1 MPRVLVIAYYFPPLG
16 GAGVQ
21 RTVKLLK
28 HLPSLGFEPVVL
40 APPRST
46 ELDWA
51 PSEETML
58 GELSDA
64 ITVHRVPGPHPPP
77 RSGLRARTGRLLDRP
92 SAFATWWTDAVVREG
107 ARLARDANL
116 VYASMSP
123 FETAAAAARVSAEA
137 GVPWVA
143 DLRDPWAL
151 DEWTIY
157 PSALH
162 RLRDER
168 RMRSSLA
175 SATAVIMNTAEAGR
189 EVARRFPELE
199 PRLAVVPNGWD
210 LDDLAVPAEPRD
222 PDRFRVV
229 YTGYSHVSAG
239 FQHRRRRRLREA
251 TGGSVR
257 GLDVLARSHL
267 LLVDAVER
275 AAAEDPSIRERI
287 EVHVA
292 GAAPSADISAPFVTD
307 RAYLSHD
314 SAVALVRSAD
324 VLFLPMHDVP
334 PGHRVRTVPGKTYE
348 YLASGRPILGALP
361 DGDARDL
368 LEGLEHVRLCRPT
381 DVACMARALRW
392 FFDHSPAETT
402 VPDVAWRFERRAQA
416 EQIAGVF
423 ERALGSR
430 RLGSA
435 A

>member
-40 APPRST
+40 APPRAT
-46 ELDWA
+46 ELHWA
-51 PSEETML
+51 PSEETMI

-64 ITVHRVPGPHPPP
+64 ITVHRVAGPHPPP
-77 RSGLRARTGRLLDRP
+77 PRGLRARTGRLLDRP
-92 SAFATWWTDAVVREG
+92 SEFATWWADAVVREG
-107 ARLARDANL
+107 TRLARDADL

-123 FETAAAAARVSAEA
+123 FETAAAAARVSAET
-137 GVPWVA
+137 GVPWIA

-162 RLRDER
+162 RVRDER
-168 RMRSSLA
+168 RMRRALA
-175 SATAVIMNTAEAGR
+175 TAAAVIMNTAEAGS

-199 PRLAVVPNGWD
+199 ARLSIVPNGWD
-210 LDDLAVPAEPRD
+210 LDDLSVPAEPRN

-239 FQHRRRRRLREA
+239 FRHRRRRRLREA

-275 AAAEDPSIRERI
+275 AAAEAPALRERV
-287 EVHVA
+287 ELHVA

-307 RAYLSHD
+307 RGYLPHD
-314 SAVALVRSAD
+314 GAVALVRSAD

-334 PGHRVRTVPGKTYE
+334 PGRRVRTVPGKTYE
-348 YLASGRPILGALP
+348 YLASGRPILG
-361 DGDARDL
+361 
-368 LEGLEHVRLCRPT
+368 
-381 DVACMARALRW
+381 
-392 FFDHSPAETT
+392 SP
-402 VPDVAWRFERRAQA
+402 PRR
-416 EQIAGVF
+416 
-423 ERALGSR
+423 
-430 RLGSA
+430 
-435 A
+435 

>member
-1 MPRVLVIAYYFPPLG
+1 M
-16 GAGVQ
+16 
-21 RTVKLLK
+21 
-28 HLPSLGFEPVVL
+28 
-40 APPRST
+40 
-46 ELDWA
+46 
-51 PSEETML
+51 
-58 GELSDA
+58 
-64 ITVHRVPGPHPPP
+64 
-77 RSGLRARTGRLLDRP
+77 LDRP
-92 SAFATWWTDAVVREG
+92 SAFATWWADAVVREG
-107 ARLARDANL
+107 ARLARDADL

-168 RMRSSLA
+168 RMRRALA
-175 SATAVIMNTAEAGR
+175 TAAAVIMNTAEAGS
-189 EVARRFPELE
+189 EVGRRFPELAG
-199 PRLAVVPNGWD
+199 RLSVVPNGWD
-210 LDDLAVPAEPRD
+210 FDDLSVPAEPRD

-229 YTGYSHVSAG
+229 YTGYSHVAAG
-239 FQHRRRRRLREA
+239 FRHRRRRRLREA

-275 AAAEDPSIRERI
+275 AASEDPAIRERL
-287 EVHVA
+287 ELHVA

-307 RAYLSHD
+307 RGYLSHD
-314 SAVALVRSAD
+314 GAVALVRSAD

-334 PGHRVRTVPGKTYE
+334 PGRRVRTVPGKTYE

-368 LEGLEHVRLCRPT
+368 LDGLSNVRLCRPS
-381 DVACMARALRW
+381 DIACLAQGLRW
-392 FFDHSPAETT
+392 FFDHRPAATM
-402 VPDVAWRFERRAQA
+402 VPEIAWRFERRRQA
-416 EQIAGVF
+416 EQVAKIF
-423 ERALGSR
+423 ERALGR
-430 RLGSA
+430 QRLGA
-435 A
+435 AR